1 MARYNGPRG
10 AVGWAL
16 GLTGALTAAAFAAAA
31 RGGRMSRKALP
42 PALSTERAPSPDRA
56 NLAARRLNRSAGTLA
71 VSVLFDSVVEHYRGS
86 FENKAMYTPLVTS
99 ALALAVSA
107 HGTADKRAKSHW
119 ARDSVYALTG
129 LVGLAGTGFHF
140 WNVSQKPGRFTWQ
153 NLFYGAPLG
162 APMAIGLSGLLGFF
176 SERVR
181 DTPAGETPR
190 LFGLPAGRV
199 IGAVSG
205 AGMIGTTAEAGLLH
219 FRGSFHDPFMMLP
232 VTMPPAAA
240 AALTNASLGDT
251 RTDRRL
257 TRWWLRATAIM
268 GVSGTVFHAIGVGR
282 DMDGWRN
289 IQQNLLNGPPIPAPP
304 AFTGLAL
311 AGLAAL
317 DLMEDDSDV

>member
-1 MARYNGPRG
+1 MKRG
-10 AVGWAL
+10 L
-16 GLTGALTAAAFAAAA
+16 P
-31 RGGRMSRKALP
+31 GRPMHAEP
-42 PALSTERAPSPDRA
+42 PPTHERAT
-56 NLAARRLNRSAGTLA
+56 LAARRLNRSAGTLA
-71 VSVLFDSVVEHYRGS
+71 ASVLFDSAVEHYRGS

-107 HGTADKRAKSHW
+107 HGTADKGTNSHRL
-119 ARDSVYALTG
+119 RDGVYLMTG
-129 LVGLAGTGFHF
+129 IVGVVGTGFHI
-140 WNVSQKPGRFTWQ
+140 WNVLQKPGRLIWQ

-181 DTPAGETPR
+181 DTLPGQVPL
-190 LFGLPAGRV
+190 LFGLPAARV
-199 IGAVSG
+199 IGTVAG
-205 AGMIGTTAEAGLLH
+205 AGMVGTTAEAGLLH
-219 FRGSFHDPFMMLP
+219 FRGSFHDPFMILP
-232 VTMPPAAA
+232 VAMPPAAA
-240 AALTNASLGDT
+240 AALTGASLGAA

-268 GVSGTVFHAIGVGR
+268 GVSGTIFHAIGVGR
-282 DMDGWRN
+282 DMNGWRN

-317 DLMEDDSDV
+317 DLLEDDSHV

>member
-1 MARYNGPRG
+1 VPRYSGPRG

-16 GLTGALTAAAFAAAA
+16 CLTGALTAAAFAAAT
-31 RGGRMSRKALP
+31 RGGRMSRKSALP
-42 PALSTERAPSPDRA
+42 ALAAEPPPSADRA

-71 VSVLFDSVVEHYRGS
+71 ASVLFDSAVEHYRGD
-86 FENKAMYTPLVTS
+86 FANKAMYTPLVTS

-107 HGTADKRAKSHW
+107 HGTADRRAH
-119 ARDSVYALTG
+119 AHLVRDGVYALTG
-129 LVGLAGTGFHF
+129 LVGLVGTGFHL
-140 WNVSQKPGRFTWQ
+140 WNVVQKPGRFIWQ

-181 DTPAGETPR
+181 ETKPGDVPK

-199 IGAVSG
+199 IGAVTG
-205 AGMIGTTAEAGLLH
+205 AGMVGTTGEAGLLH
-219 FRGSFHDPFMMLP
+219 FRGSFHDPFMVLP
-232 VTMPPAAA
+232 VAMPPAAA
-240 AALTNASLGDT
+240 VAITHAALGDA

-317 DLMEDDSDV
+317 DLMEDDRDV

>member
-1 MARYNGPRG
+1 MARYKGPRG
-10 AVGWAL
+10 AAGWAL
-16 GLTGALTAAAFAAAA
+16 GLTGALTAACFAAAT
-31 RGGRMSRKALP
+31 RGGRMARHPATLP
-42 PALSTERAPSPDRA
+42 RASEPPPSPEKA
-56 NLAARRLNRSAGTLA
+56 TLAARRLNRSAGTLA
-71 VSVLFDSVVEHYRGS
+71 ASVLFDSAVEHYRGD
-86 FENKAMYTPLVTS
+86 FENRAMYTPIVTS

-107 HGTADKRAKSHW
+107 HGTFDKSPAAHRM
-119 ARDSVYALTG
+119 RDGVYLLTG
-129 LVGLAGTGFHF
+129 VVGLIGTGFHV
-140 WNVSQKPGRFTWQ
+140 WNVAQKPGRFIWQ

-181 DTPAGETPR
+181 DTPIGQTPR

-205 AGMIGTTAEAGLLH
+205 AGMVGTTAEAGLLH
-219 FRGSFHDPFMMLP
+219 FRGSFHDPFMALP

-240 AALTNASLGDT
+240 AALTNASLGAAH
-251 RTDRRL
+251 TDRRL

-268 GVSGTVFHAIGVGR
+268 GVSGTVFHAIGIGR